1 MTKVIDLL
9 IGNSNAM
16 ELDLVMYNMRGEK
29 DKEFHPTK
37 VFSPDF
43 ISMMERNIKS
53 SKIFDDNLKQLFWEM
68 KKIKEYTKMMKHTKK
83 IYAAYDAKN
92 KMLANF
98 IPFLKTEYNK
108 VHTIIKLLYAVNK
121 NISYDD
127 VKENYSNLLNIPY
140 FNNFQKKELKNF
152 HILRSILIHQE
163 TKNVLNMEHWE
174 EILVNFKNIE
184 KFMALISEQ
193 YKSPINKK
201 IESTRTP
208 FVGDKIMHT
217 IIEIGE
223 ERQTINN
230 LYNAY
235 LSNTRNKLSAF

>member
-53 SKIFDDNLKQLFWEM
+53 SKMFDDNLKQLFWEM
-68 KKIKEYTKMMKHTKK
+68 KKIKEYPKMMKHTKK

-98 IPFLKTEYNK
+98 IPLLKTEYNK

-184 KFMALISEQ
+184 KFMVLISEQ

-201 IESTRTP
+201 IEATRTP
-208 FVGDKIMHT
+208 FAGDKIMHT

>member
-9 IGNSNAM
+9 SGNSTAM
-16 ELDLVMYNMRGEK
+16 ELDLVMYNMPGETGK
-29 DKEFHPTK
+29 IFQPTK

-43 ISMMERNIKS
+43 ITMIERNIKS
-53 SKIFDDNLKQLFWEM
+53 SKGFDDNLKQLFWEM

-98 IPFLKTEYNK
+98 IPFLKIEYNK
-108 VHTIIKLLYAVNK
+108 VHTIIKLLYAINK
-121 NISYDD
+121 NISYAD
-127 VKENYSNLLNIPY
+127 VKDNYSNLLNIPY
-140 FNNFQKKELKNF
+140 FNNFQKKELKSF

-184 KFMALISEQ
+184 KFMVFISEQ
-193 YKSPINKK
+193 YKLPINKK
-201 IESTRTP
+201 IEATSTP
-208 FVGDKIMHT
+208 FVGDKIMRT
-217 IIEIGE
+217 LIEISDE
-223 ERQTINN
+223 QQTINKF
-230 LYNAY
+230 YNAY
-235 LSNTRNKLSAF
+235 LTNTMNKLSAF